1 MFCFHEC
8 AKSIYH
14 TNFKGGAFKT
24 SILIT
29 PQKDTFIHFFLY
41 SLELGIK
48 EKRCIIMSTLTYTF
62 YILGILSH
70 GEIKLFCQGCFNVH
84 YRRKCVKLGKYR
96 SDPGK
101 CLSKHLRLL
110 WIRSPHFSILIIS
123 CVVSVKYTP

>member
-1 MFCFHEC
+1 MVCFHGC

-29 PQKDTFIHFFLY
+29 PQKIHFFLY

-48 EKRCIIMSTLTYTF
+48 EKRCIIMSTLSYAF
-62 YILGILSH
+62 YSLGILSH
-70 GEIKLFCQGCFNVH
+70 EAIELFCQGCFSEH
-84 YRRKCVKLGKYR
+84 CRRKRVKLEEYG

-110 WIRSPHFSILIIS
+110 WIRSPHFSIPIIS
-123 CVVSVKYTP
+123 CVISVTYTT